1 MQMNIVNWQLAQL
14 NIARRRYEL
23 DDPKMKGFVDGLDPV
38 NALAEQTKGFVWR
51 LQTEEGDATGIT
63 IYDDPTIIVNMSVW
77 ESLDT
82 LMMFVRSESHMSIMK
97 QRRDWFERPD
107 QPYLVLWWVPE
118 NHRPTV
124 EEAEDRLDQL
134 RRQGPSSQAFSVR
147 DTYAAPDP
155 TTV

>member
-1 MQMNIVNWQLAQL
+1 MNMVNWQLAQL

-23 DDPKMKGFVDGLDPV
+23 TDPKMKGFVDGLDPV
-38 NALAEQTKGFVWR
+38 NALAEQSKGFVWR
-51 LQTEEGDATGIT
+51 LQTEDGDATGIT

-82 LMMFVRSESHMSIMK
+82 LMMFVRSEGHLSIMK
-97 QRRDWFERPD
+97 LRRDWFERPD

-118 NHRPTV
+118 NHRPTI

-134 RRQGPSSQAFSVR
+134 RRKGPSSQAFSVR

-155 TTV
+155 STA

>member
-1 MQMNIVNWQLAQL
+1 MNTMNWQLAQL

-23 DDPKMKGFVDGLDPV
+23 TDPKMRGFVDGLDPV
-38 NALAEQTKGFVWR
+38 NALAEQSEGFVWR
-51 LQTEEGDATGIT
+51 LQTEDGDATGIT
-63 IYDDPTIIVNMSVW
+63 IYDDPTIIINMSVW

-82 LMMFVRSESHMSIMK
+82 LMMFVRSEGHLPIMR

-134 RRQGPSSQAFSVR
+134 RRQGASPQAFSVR
-147 DTYAAPDP
+147 DAYAAPDP
-155 TTV
+155 SVG